1 MSWSPFL
8 QTAAMFVGMDVA
20 IEMAAMEGRI
30 MARRR
35 VRWHRER
42 EAMAV
47 YFWAVMANTSMGSFF
62 HYRRRRPP
70 ASDNPTIK
78 QKS

>member
-1 MSWSPFL
+1 MFWSSFL
-8 QTAAMFVGMDVA
+8 QTAAMVVGMDVA

-30 MARRR
+30 MARRK

-42 EAMAV
+42 EAVAV
-47 YFWAVMANTSMGSFF
+47 YFWVVMAMGSFF
-62 HYRRRRPP
+62 YYRRRRSP
-70 ASDNPTIK
+70 ASDNPTTK